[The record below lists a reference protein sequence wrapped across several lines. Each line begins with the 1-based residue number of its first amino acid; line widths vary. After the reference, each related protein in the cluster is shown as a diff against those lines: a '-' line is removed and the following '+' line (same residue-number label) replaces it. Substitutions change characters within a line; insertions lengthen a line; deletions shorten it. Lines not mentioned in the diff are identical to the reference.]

1 MKRRRKTNNS
11 PFLEDELFKEACK
24 MCEAYAG
31 DDHYYEGEC
40 NKCPIYR
47 MAKRHAQIKAE
58 LDHMKYVKSWEGV
71 QDMGS

>member
-1 MKRRRKTNNS
+1 MKRRRKTDNN
-11 PFLEDELFKEACK
+11 PFPKDELFKKACE
-24 MCEAYAG
+24 MCEAYTG
-31 DDHYYEGEC
+31 DDHSYEGLCES
-40 NKCPIYR
+40 CPIYR